1 MEKPIKYIRKEL
13 RYNDYN
19 SFTKNINNE
28 LNKIIEDGWI
38 IHTYNEIFSSFNDGS
53 NVIKVVL
60 LLVKYN
66 DKQIL

>member
-38 IHTYNEIFSSFNDGS
+38 IHTYNEIFPSFNDGS